1 MRKRRQHTERGQREN
16 PDGTEVPATV
26 KPVLLQSCL
35 FAMNNDDDS
44 KLIFIEALLRAR
56 CCAKLSFL
64 MWILVFIFLIP
75 QTFCI
80 GV

>member
-1 MRKRRQHTERGQREN
+1 MSHRGQREN
-16 PDGTEVPATV
+16 PDGAEVPATV

-44 KLIFIEALLRAR
+44 KPIFIEALLHAR

-64 MWILVFIFLIP
+64 MWILVVVFF
-75 QTFCI
+75 
-80 GV
+80 